1 MGNRVYGSEKR
12 DGTINK
18 YSHREFT
25 KGNCMDWLDK
35 LDDESVNL
43 WIIDPPYNVLTGNMK
58 NKNGAAVFHSR
69 YTAQITPSESDLEKG
84 MVTPR
89 FEVAIPW
96 EEQQKLEDYRDWCY
110 SWYCKAHAKLC
121 DDSFM
126 FIFWSMKYL
135 YLAYQIFDVNRII
148 FWQQPNM
155 VSSISG
161 DFCYDITPIIVVRKG
176 NARLNKEAGLWD
188 KSSVLNFTKPQG
200 NYKDDKLAHPCQKP
214 RKLLEHLVWLSDTDH
229 EGYVIGDFFAGSGS
243 LLRAVNQADVI
254 LCDMNREYYDKFF
267 DVYVTDERVYK
278 CKITDDDK

>member
-1 MGNRVYGSEKR
+1 MGSKVYGSEKR
-12 DGTINK
+12 DMTVNIR
-18 YSHREFT
+18 SHREFT
-25 KGNCMDWLDK
+25 KANCLDWLDK
-35 LDDESVNL
+35 LEDESVNL

-69 YTAQITPSESDLEKG
+69 YTAQVTPSESDKEKG

-96 EEQQKLEDYRDWCY
+96 EEQAKLEDYREWCY
-110 SWYCKAHAKLC
+110 DWYCKAHAKLA

-135 YLAYQIFDVNRII
+135 YLAYQIFDVNRVI

-155 VSSISG
+155 ISSISG
-161 DFCYDITPIIVVRKG
+161 DFSYDITPIIVVRKG
-176 NARLNKEAGLWD
+176 NARLNKDAGLWD
-188 KSSVLNFTKPQG
+188 KSSILNFAKPQG

-229 EGYVIGDFFAGSGS
+229 EDYIIGDFFAGSGS
-243 LLRAVNQADVI
+243 LLRAVNQADVL
-254 LCDMNREYYDKFF
+254 LCDMNDEYYDKFF
-267 DVYVTDERVYK
+267 DTYVQDERVYK
-278 CKITDDDK
+278 CEKIK